1 MKQKYFT
8 LIELLVVIAII
19 AILCSLLL
27 PALQNA
33 RETARMALCQSNLKQ
48 IGLAMNTYANDY
60 NFCMPF
66 NPVGFDN
73 FQKGSRGTGLE
84 YLTSDYTGQ
93 KYKGPD
99 DASFDR
105 QATGG
110 IFLCASAP
118 MSVKTNW
125 SGWTGSYYV
134 SEYGDGG
141 QYNSYSGLFEHYGG
155 DAVSGSLPDKP
166 AFSYKVNYFS
176 KPAQVPY
183 QWDSTHRNDNRQG
196 TGGYRYANPY
206 QAESWHSK
214 ARPTVFL
221 DGHALNLT
229 SFVYRI
235 DTGTGC
241 LALGPYSTYE
251 LGSGNAWGKPEHKA
265 WDFWVD
271 EY

>member
-1 MKQKYFT
+1 M
-8 LIELLVVIAII
+8 LVVIAII
-19 AILCSLLL
+19 AILCALLL

-66 NPVGFDN
+66 NIAGFDN
-73 FQKGSRGTGLE
+73 FQKGARGTGLE
-84 YLTSDYTGQ
+84 YLMSDYTGQ
-93 KYKGPD
+93 KYKGPAG
-99 DASFDR
+99 ASFDR

-118 MSVKTNW
+118 MNVKTNW

-134 SEYGDGG
+134 SECGDGG
-141 QYNSYSGLFEHYGG
+141 QYNSYAGLFEHYGG
-155 DAVSGSLPDKP
+155 DAVTGNDPKP
-166 AFSYKVNYFS
+166 PFSYKITHFS
-176 KPAQVPY
+176 KPAQLPY

-206 QAESWHSK
+206 QAESWHPK
-214 ARPTVFL
+214 ARPTVFI
-221 DGHALNLT
+221 DGHSMNLT
-229 SFVYRI
+229 ERKFRFETSA
-235 DTGTGC
+235 GWC
-241 LALGPYSTYE
+241 LALGNYNTYE
-251 LGSGNAWGKPEHKA
+251 IGTGYAYSGQAAHKP
-265 WDFWVD
+265 WDFWID